1 MFSPNTPTEMRELVA
16 GLFSVRVSTD
26 LGRYL
31 ELPSFLERNKAVT
44 FRSLEQKL
52 KDRLDSWRLRDRLE
66 KTMNRFWWESSGSGG
81 GGIHWLSWSRMF
93 MPKDCGG
100 LGYKRIHE
108 FNIAL
113 LAKQGWRLLSNP
125 ESLASRLLRARY
137 YSLGNFLDAK
147 LGSNPSGSGPADGG
161 CSATYRGWC
170 GDTDLG
176 YAMDEDVVKD
186 LFVATDVPSILATPV
201 SPTSR
206 YVWLWQGDV
215 RGIYTVR
222 HGYNLL
228 TSASIHANPQ
238 VHFVEWRKLWK
249 LPVPPKV
256 ENLLWRCMW
265 NILPVRVL
273 LRNRHVWDGRQGSS
287 VQHSDCLAMLLNTAL
302 CSPSVK
308 DFVHIAAKLWLV
320 WNARNDAVWK
330 GKFLRVDYLLRQVE
344 SLLDLWVSD
353 YSRDVVVT
361 AVAPGATSWSP
372 LPIHRLK
379 CNVDTALFEDGV
391 GYGLV
396 VKSHTGAFV
405 STHNA
410 RLDCGRDLYLAGA
423 MAVKEALSW
432 MKINGYSDFILESD
446 SLNFC
451 SSYNSNLVDLS
462 YYTLQEKSRFATEN
476 RDRNNSVA
484 I

>member
-1 MFSPNTPTEMRELVA
+1 MFSPNTHTEIRELVA

-52 KDRLDSWRLRDRLE
+52 KD
-66 KTMNRFWWESSGSGG
+66 
-81 GGIHWLSWSRMF
+81 
-93 MPKDCGG
+93 
-100 LGYKRIHE
+100 
-108 FNIAL
+108 
-113 LAKQGWRLLSNP
+113 
-125 ESLASRLLRARY
+125 SRLLRARY

-161 CSATYRGWC
+161 CSVTYRGWC

-176 YAMDEDVVKD
+176 GLLDHSGTWDKDVVKD

-256 ENLLWRCMW
+256 KNLLWRCMW

-273 LRNRHVWDGRQGSS
+273 LRNRHVWAGGQGFS
-287 VQHSDCLAMLLNTAL
+287 VQHSDCLAVLLNTAL

-308 DFVHIAAKLWLV
+308 DSVHIAAKLWLV

-330 GKFLRVDYLLRQVE
+330 GKFLRVDDLLRQVE
-344 SLLDLWVSD
+344 SLRDLWVSD

-379 CNVDTALFEDGV
+379 CNVDAALFEDGV

-396 VKSHTGAFV
+396 VRSHTGAFV
-405 STHNA
+405 SAHNA
-410 RLDCGRDLYLAGA
+410 RLDCGRDPYLAGA

-462 YYTLQEKSRFATEN
+462 YYTLQEKSRPK
-476 RDRNNSVA
+476 
-484 I
+484 

>member
-1 MFSPNTPTEMRELVA
+1 MPC
-16 GLFSVRVSTD
+16 
-26 LGRYL
+26 
-31 ELPSFLERNKAVT
+31 
-44 FRSLEQKL
+44 
-52 KDRLDSWRLRDRLE
+52 
-66 KTMNRFWWESSGSGG
+66 
-81 GGIHWLSWSRMF
+81 WLS
-93 MPKDCGG
+93 KGG
-100 LGYKRIHE
+100 ACYLTRNLWPVGCYVQGTIPWV
-108 FNIAL
+108 ISWMQSLALTQVGQAL
-113 LAKQGWRLLSNP
+113 LMEGVVRRIGDGAETRIWDTPWLADPHDPRLHTLCIADLEHATVSG
-125 ESLASRLLRARY
+125 LL
-137 YSLGNFLDAK
+137 DH
-147 LGSNPSGSGPADGG
+147 SG
-161 CSATYRGWC
+161 TW
-170 GDTDLG
+170 
-176 YAMDEDVVKD
+176 DEDVVKD

-256 ENLLWRCMW
+256 KNLLWRCMW

-273 LRNRHVWDGRQGSS
+273 LRNRHVWAEGQGSS
-287 VQHSDCLAMLLNTAL
+287 VQHSDCLAVLLNTAL
-302 CSPSVK
+302 CNPSVK
-308 DFVHIAAKLWLV
+308 DSVHIAAKLWLV

-330 GKFLRVDYLLRQVE
+330 GKFLRVDDLLRQVE
-344 SLLDLWVSD
+344 SLRDLWVSD

-361 AVAPGATSWSP
+361 AVALGATSWSP

-379 CNVDTALFEDGV
+379 CNVDATLFEDGV

-396 VKSHTGAFV
+396 VRSHTGAFV
-405 STHNA
+405 SAHNA
-410 RLDCGRDLYLAGA
+410 RLDCGRDPYLAGA
-423 MAVKEALSW
+423 MAVKEALSS

-446 SLNFC
+446 SLNLC
-451 SSYNSNLVDLS
+451 SSYNSNLVNLS

-476 RDRNNSVA
+476 RDRNNFVA